1 MMIMKFYIASS
12 FQNIKQVRELAELL
26 KGKGWKHTYDW
37 TDNLKA
43 ESYAHLA
50 EIGKKEMNAV
60 SESDLLIVILPAGKG
75 SHIEMGIALSLE
87 KSIYLF
93 STCKS
98 AYNFDQ
104 TSTFYHVDGVNR
116 YVGDLNSFS
125 QYILMENLKNSSI

>member
-1 MMIMKFYIASS
+1 MKFYIASS